1 MTQKFPWCKQRRLGR
16 VSHGRMLTISPAT
29 LLALHLIAPWHLLL
43 IWQCLAPVVVAIPL
57 LASAL
62 DSAVPTIDSANATPP
77 SHQRNVIRGF
87 FLLFCACGLLAIGL
101 AKAKKASET
110 RSMAAEK
117 QKAHVERQKQLAGK
131 SDFDRQK
138 EAARQ
143 WHGNG
148 EKHKALYKAAEA
160 CGVGPNTLDKLLRRA
175 FASYNSAHAAS
186 SQLRCLEDFRLLK
199 WTVCEA
205 YLSQAESGRG
215 DKLSDWESSEIK
227 RRLDSHNTTLQYR
240 FYFANLI
247 TSQTSY
253 MLKCKNFKDV
263 PESELTNNSET
274 DDFAKTINEVF
285 AKSRVGW
292 IKKRT
297 AEGYSN
303 HAIRKWARDMEVVS
317 TGVVPGPR
325 QKAASKKRMVRH
337 VAAPSKRAQHDRS
350 ASVPTALLSLSTPP
364 SLQPSSLSNSHS
376 STIYS
381 LTSSIQ
387 LFVPRDVELGLQ
399 IVKKVRATFDTPEG
413 PDTFLE
419 SLSSEGKIRFSI
431 SFPLTF
437 LNRFYHR
444 NHWFKTH
451 DWTNVGC
458 YGNKL
463 GAPVSFPLLIIYK
476 ITLVSDTTKARSG

>member
-1 MTQKFPWCKQRRLGR
+1 
-16 VSHGRMLTISPAT
+16 MLTISPAT

-77 SHQRNVIRGF
+77 SHQRNAIRGF

-131 SDFDRQK
+131 SGFDRQK

-186 SQLRCLEDFRLLK
+186 SQLRCLEDFRSLK
-199 WTVCEA
+199 WTVCKA

-215 DKLSDWESSEIK
+215 DKLS
-227 RRLDSHNTTLQYR
+227 
-240 FYFANLI
+240 
-247 TSQTSY
+247 
-253 MLKCKNFKDV
+253 
-263 PESELTNNSET
+263 
-274 DDFAKTINEVF
+274 
-285 AKSRVGW
+285 
-292 IKKRT
+292 
-297 AEGYSN
+297 
-303 HAIRKWARDMEVVS
+303 
-317 TGVVPGPR
+317 
-325 QKAASKKRMVRH
+325 
-337 VAAPSKRAQHDRS
+337 KRAHHDCS
-350 ASVPTALLSLSTPP
+350 ASVPAALLFPSTTP

-419 SLSSEGKIRFSI
+419 SLSSEGKIRYSI

-437 LNRFYHR
+437 LNRFYNR
-444 NHWFKTH
+444 NHCFKTH